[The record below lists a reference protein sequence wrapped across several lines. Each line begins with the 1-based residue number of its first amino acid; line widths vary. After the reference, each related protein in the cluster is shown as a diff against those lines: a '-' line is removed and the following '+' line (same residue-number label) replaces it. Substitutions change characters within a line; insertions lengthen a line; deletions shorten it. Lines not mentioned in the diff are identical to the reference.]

1 MRPCSTH
8 LRAERGGGVQWVD
21 VKVENVLP
29 TKATHAR
36 MLYTAIYYA
45 VYIRTYVCTYITSS
59 LNALPLPRRMSSP
72 RSQQRY

>member
-21 VKVENVLP
+21 VKAENVLP

-45 VYIRTYVCTYITSS
+45 VYIRTYIRMYIHYLKFECLTSPKENVFTS
-59 LNALPLPRRMSSP
+59 
-72 RSQQRY
+72 